1 MLLKGGVATPSTP
14 PLGLPLLRH
23 QNCPSTSK
31 RKYVEVM
38 WWKEVVCSSSYI
50 SVGRISDER
59 KGYFKFTNSRK
70 NLAQQ
75 AKDGQRVSKLKIQ
88 QVS

>member
-1 MLLKGGVATPSTP
+1 
-14 PLGLPLLRH
+14 
-23 QNCPSTSK
+23 
-31 RKYVEVM
+31 M

-59 KGYFKFTNSRK
+59 KEYFKFTNSRK

-88 QVS
+88 HVS

>member
-1 MLLKGGVATPSTP
+1 
-14 PLGLPLLRH
+14 
-23 QNCPSTSK
+23 
-31 RKYVEVM
+31 M
-38 WWKEVVCSSSYI
+38 WWKEVVCSSFYI

-70 NLAQQ
+70 NHAQQ
-75 AKDGQRVSKLKIQ
+75 AKDGQRESKLKIQ